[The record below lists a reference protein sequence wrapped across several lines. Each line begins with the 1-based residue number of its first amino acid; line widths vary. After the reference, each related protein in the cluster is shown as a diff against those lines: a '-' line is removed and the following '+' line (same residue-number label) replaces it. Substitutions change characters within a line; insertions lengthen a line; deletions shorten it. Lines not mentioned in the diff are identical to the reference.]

1 MRTLPQRHCNKTVDH
16 NAHTVWS
23 PVPLAPEFRC
33 PGRHTPSRYAAP
45 KPSPAQPS
53 DPFAGIG
60 ESTEYDATRPGVS

>member
-1 MRTLPQRHCNKTVDH
+1 MRTFPQPHCRRQDDH
-16 NAHTVWS
+16 VAHEWGWNGAS
-23 PVPLAPEFRC
+23 WDHRC

-53 DPFAGIG
+53 DPFAGID

>member
-1 MRTLPQRHCNKTVDH
+1 MRTIPQKHCRNQSDH
-16 NAHTVWS
+16 PAHTHG
-23 PVPLAPEFRC
+23 LGGQYGYRYC

-53 DPFAGIG
+53 DPFAGID